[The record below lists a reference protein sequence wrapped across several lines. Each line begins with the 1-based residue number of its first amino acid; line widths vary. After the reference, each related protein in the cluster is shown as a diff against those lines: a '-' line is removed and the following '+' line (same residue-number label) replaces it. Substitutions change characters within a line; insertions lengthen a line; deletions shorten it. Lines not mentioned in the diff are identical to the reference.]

1 MTTLLFDTHTLLWF
15 LEGDERL
22 SPRARECIEAPDTV
36 MHASAVSA
44 WEIANK
50 FRLGK
55 WPAALVVANSFIKTM
70 SAQAI
75 AVLPVTAE
83 HAQRAGLMDGVH
95 RDPFD
100 RMLAAQSEIE
110 GMPLVTADAVFKAFG
125 TKTVW

>member
-1 MTTLLFDTHTLLWF
+1 MKLLFDTHALFWF
-15 LEGDERL
+15 LHGDPSL
-22 SPRARECIEAPDTV
+22 SMRAREQIEAPDAE

-55 WPAALVVANSFIKTM
+55 WPEAFVVANSFIETM
-70 SAQAI
+70 DAQGI
-75 AVLPVTAE
+75 EMLPVTAQ
-83 HAQRAGLMDGVH
+83 HAQYAGLIDGPH

-110 GMPLVTADAVFKAFG
+110 GMPLVTADPAFRAFG
-125 TKTVW
+125 TKTLW